1 MLNGNWLVIGE
12 ICGLILRSR
21 RAPKVAKHPMFLR
34 WGFPSEWDGKSGQ
47 GDKSIRIVAN
57 I

>member
-34 WGFPSEWDGKSGQ
+34 WGFPSEWDGKSRQ